1 MRYVPDNIVKPDYF
15 HTGIPGVELQDKHD
29 RQIYVNSKE
38 DIKIMKEAC
47 ILGKFPYNK
56 ILSIKKDEKQ
66 LI

>member
-47 ILGKFPYNK
+47 ILGR
-56 ILSIKKDEKQ
+56 
-66 LI
+66 